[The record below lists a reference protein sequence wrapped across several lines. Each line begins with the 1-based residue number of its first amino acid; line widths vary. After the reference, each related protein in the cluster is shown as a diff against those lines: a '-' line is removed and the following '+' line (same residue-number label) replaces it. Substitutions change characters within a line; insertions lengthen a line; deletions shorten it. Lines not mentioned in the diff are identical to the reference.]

1 MRSRVAFL
9 LQPFNLRDSI
19 SPYDPMS
26 YQPSNTTGWSLTTTA
41 WVARRFSPFLLIFL
55 AVCTVHAADL
65 EATRK
70 LFLTGQ
76 YVTVAKEAQKA
87 VDENEYDE
95 EWRVLL
101 GRALLE
107 QGKYAEALEIATKS
121 VPRYYSSVRLRL
133 LAWDA
138 YRANGQLDR
147 AKSMLSEINYL
158 AGSRQWAYRDAPNM
172 ITLGRAALLLGADP
186 KRVLEVFYDPI
197 KKQEPKNREV
207 FLATGDLA
215 LEKHDYALASKEFQD
230 GLKNNPRDADLL
242 FGLARAFAPSDREQM
257 GKLLAAALEQN
268 TNHIGAR
275 LLMIDH
281 LIDAEQYE
289 PAKKFITEVLAI
301 NPYQQDALAYR
312 AVLAHLQNDA
322 VGEKQNRELA
332 LKFWANNPRV
342 DHLIGL
348 KISQKYRFA
357 EGAEFQRAALKFDPE
372 YLPAKLQLAQDFL
385 RIGKSAEGWIL
396 ADEVHRADEYDVTA
410 FNLTALKEVI
420 DQYATLTNQNFIVRM
435 PKKEAPIFGDRALA
449 LLERARTNLCTKYG
463 MELKQPIVVEIF
475 GSQKDFGV
483 RTFGMPDNPGFL
495 GVCFG
500 KVITANSPS
509 AQVSRSANWEAVLW
523 HEFCHVV
530 TLELTR
536 NRMPRWLSEGISV
549 YEERQAN
556 PVWGQH
562 MNATYREMVLGE
574 DLTPVSKLSSAFL
587 NAKSG
592 MHVQFAYYESSIVV
606 EYLVE
611 KYGQEALRKILK
623 DLYDGVGINEAI
635 AKNTQPMEKLEP
647 EFAAYIKKLANNL
660 APGLTWV
667 KPDPKNL
674 LNIPLDRLSADP
686 RNYYLLLQQG
696 RELVRAK
703 KWAEAKKPL
712 LTLVEAYPRQT
723 GAESAYYLLATAHH
737 GLKEMAEEKAV
748 LEKLVAIDGE
758 AVDAYLRLMEIGA
771 EQNDWK
777 LVQVNAE
784 RFLAVNPLLAQ
795 PHWYAG
801 RSNEAEGK
809 PERAVDAYQRLL
821 LLDPADPAEVHYR
834 LAKLLQTKDPAQAK
848 QHLLDALEDAP
859 RFRDAHSLLL
869 KMQGVGTTNRVKGF
883 VF

>member
-1 MRSRVAFL
+1 M
-9 LQPFNLRDSI
+9 
-19 SPYDPMS
+19 
-26 YQPSNTTGWSLTTTA
+26 TTSA
-41 WVARRFSPFLLIFL
+41 WVARRFSPFLLMFL
-55 AVCTVHAADL
+55 AVCSVQAADL

-76 YVTVAKEAQKA
+76 YVTAAKDAQKA

-107 QGKYAEALEIATKS
+107 QGKFPEALEVATKS
-121 VPRYYSSVRLRL
+121 VPRYYSSVRLRY
-133 LAWDA
+133 LAWEA
-138 YRANGQLDR
+138 YRANGQIDR

-158 AGSRQWAYRDAPNM
+158 AGSRQWAYRDSLNM
-172 ITLGRAALLLGADP
+172 LTLGRSALLLGADP
-186 KRVLEVFYDPI
+186 KRVLDVFYDPV

-207 FLATGDLA
+207 FLATGELA

-230 GLKNNPRDADLL
+230 GLKSNPTDADLL
-242 FGLARAFAPSDREQM
+242 FGLARSFAPSDREQM

-268 TNHIGAR
+268 TNHVGAR

-301 NPYQQDALAYR
+301 NPYQPDALAYR

-322 VGEKQNRELA
+322 TGEKQSRELA

-342 DHLIGL
+342 DHLMGL

-372 YLPAKLQLAQDFL
+372 YLPAKMQLAQDFL
-385 RIGKSAEGWIL
+385 RLGKSDEGWIL

-420 DQYATLTNQNFIVRM
+420 DQYATITNQNFIVRM
-435 PKKEAPIFGDRALA
+435 PKKEALIFGDRVLA

-463 MELKQPIVVEIF
+463 MELKQPVVVEIF

-562 MNATYREMVLGE
+562 MNATYREMVLGT
-574 DLTPVSKLSSAFL
+574 DLTPVSKLSGAFL

-647 EFAAYIKKLANNL
+647 EFAAYIKKLANDL
-660 APGLTWV
+660 APGLTWT
-667 KPDPKNL
+667 KPDPKNAMFPTVTV
-674 LNIPLDRLSADP
+674 PLVATLTDDP

-696 RELVRAK
+696 RELVRTK

-712 LTLVEAYPRQT
+712 EKLIELYPRQT
-723 GAESAYYLLATAHH
+723 GTESAYYPLAAAHH
-737 GLKEMAEEKAV
+737 GLKEIAEEKAV

-834 LAKLLQTKDPAQAK
+834 LAKLLQTKEPAQAK

-869 KMQGVGTTNRVKGF
+869 RMQGVKTNGPAGEKKIIGF
-883 VF
+883 GF